1 MQKFWIF
8 LNFLKLRGSVK
19 NFAAN

>member
-8 LNFLKLRGSVK
+8 LNFLKLRGSVE